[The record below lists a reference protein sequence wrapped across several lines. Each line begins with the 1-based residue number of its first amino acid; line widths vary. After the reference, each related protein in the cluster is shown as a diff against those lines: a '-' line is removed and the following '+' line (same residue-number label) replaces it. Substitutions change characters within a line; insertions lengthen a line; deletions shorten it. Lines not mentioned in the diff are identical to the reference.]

1 MNGGR
6 LRAEDCA
13 PAALPERFWA
23 ALNFTVRHLTM
34 LQRSHDIPLHAFGGA
49 VKAHRISFVLAS
61 LCLGSAFAV
70 LATASDQGYSQRDAE
85 RYIQES
91 EAAWASSVATNDA
104 SVVRRILA
112 DDLVWVLDGR
122 VLDKMQAVAEAEKG
136 PYDFLSNHLEYAHV
150 RFFGDTAVVQGSEKW
165 TRRGGKSG
173 RFVWTD
179 TWLRR
184 NGQWQIV
191 ASEDVSVPIKE

>member
-1 MNGGR
+1 
-6 LRAEDCA
+6 
-13 PAALPERFWA
+13 
-23 ALNFTVRHLTM
+23 
-34 LQRSHDIPLHAFGGA
+34 
-49 VKAHRISFVLAS
+49 VKSRRVSFALAS
-61 LCLGSAFAV
+61 LCFVSGFTA
-70 LATASDQGYSQRDAE
+70 LAAASDQGYSQRDTE

-91 EAAWASSVATNDA
+91 EAAWATSVATNDA

-122 VLDKMQAVAEAEKG
+122 VLDKAQAVAEAEKG

>member
-1 MNGGR
+1 M
-6 LRAEDCA
+6 
-13 PAALPERFWA
+13 
-23 ALNFTVRHLTM
+23 
-34 LQRSHDIPLHAFGGA
+34 
-49 VKAHRISFVLAS
+49 KAHRAASILA
-61 LCLGSAFAV
+61 LLIFGSG
-70 LATASDQGYSQRDAE
+70 LAILAAASEGYSQRDAE

-122 VLDKMQAVAEAEKG
+122 VLGKAQAVAEAEKG

-165 TRRGGKSG
+165 TRRGGKNG